1 MTPGRGRSGALVFSA
16 RRLAL
21 GDIPWR
27 KTDHLSGR
35 CSKLA
40 WALVA
45 ASRAR
50 MPGAT
55 CCISEL
61 ECQQELVGIAHQPHR
76 ATPRDASIEG

>member
-1 MTPGRGRSGALVFSA
+1 MAPGRGRSGALVFSA
-16 RRLAL
+16 RKLAL
-21 GDIPWR
+21 GDIPWL
-27 KTDHLSGR
+27 KTDPLVGAV
-35 CSKLA
+35 LEIGLD
-40 WALVA
+40 LVA
-45 ASRAR
+45 ASPAR